1 MQTQTTKPEP
11 RAAIQD
17 GRAPQPPSWP
27 LVGHIPLLMKKGMM
41 QVIREGWE
49 QFGDVFELR
58 AGRRR
63 MVVLAHPDLG
73 EHAYVKE
80 KQRFYKGPSYDNVRM
95 LVGNHGLLTTEGDEW
110 KRQRRLAQPSF
121 HKKSI
126 MGMVPLMMGVI
137 KDVVASWRKEHQ
149 DGAIIDIY
157 PEMMHL
163 ALRVIGE
170 TLFSIDL
177 SREMGRSVDAFTVAL
192 EKVSERGNSFVSA
205 PKWLPTPANL
215 SFRRS
220 LKTLDDIVYGVVD
233 ERLEK
238 GIKKQDLLGM
248 WLEAAEADESP
259 MPRETLRDELITM
272 FLAGHET
279 TAIAVTWAFHLLSQ
293 HPEEQDKLFEEGIQ
307 ALQHEEI
314 DDSVMEGLAYTGQIF
329 HESMRLYPPVWTL
342 ARDVAEDHEIG
353 GVQLYRDNSV
363 IVPTFLLHR
372 HPGFWEEPD
381 AFRPERFAPEAEKKQ
396 HRGSYIPF
404 ARGPRMCIGNHFSTI
419 ESQLILA
426 AFCANFRFSPVPGAN
441 IGMTPQITLRPSHG
455 MPLQIHHRH

>member
-1 MQTQTTKPEP
+1 MSYLEYNVKWTPTGLKKVLYVNWALVLLLITVAGIGFGMLYSVAGGNAATWAEPQMKRFALGLAVMMVIGFVPIWFWRNMAGLAYAASVGLLLWVEFFGAIGMGAQRWIDLGFMRLQPSELTKITLIMAL
-11 RAAIQD
+11 AAYYD
-17 GRAPQPPSWP
+17 WLDLSKVSRP
-27 LVGHIPLLMKKGMM
+27 L
-41 QVIREGWE
+41 W
-49 QFGDVFELR
+49 
-58 AGRRR
+58 
-63 MVVLAHPDLG
+63 VLAPVTLILVPAGLTLMQPDLG
-73 EHAYVKE
+73 TA
-80 KQRFYKGPSYDNVRM
+80 
-95 LVGNHGLLTTEGDEW
+95 LL
-110 KRQRRLAQPSF
+110 
-121 HKKSI
+121 
-126 MGMVPLMMGVI
+126 LMAG
-137 KDVVASWRKEHQ
+137 
-149 DGAIIDIY
+149 GA
-157 PEMMHL
+157 
-163 ALRVIGE
+163 
-170 TLFSIDL
+170 
-177 SREMGRSVDAFTVAL
+177 
-192 EKVSERGNSFVSA
+192 
-205 PKWLPTPANL
+205 
-215 SFRRS
+215 
-220 LKTLDDIVYGVVD
+220 
-233 ERLEK
+233 
-238 GIKKQDLLGM
+238 
-248 WLEAAEADESP
+248 
-259 MPRETLRDELITM
+259 ITM